1 MHTQRKCIH
10 HIKPIYQNLAI
21 IQCYLCIVFII
32 KNDWQWLEYVQSFLK
47 HHLEHLHEYIGVYSM
62 AIFCL
67 IDGEMYF
74 NAAFAVAI

>member
-1 MHTQRKCIH
+1 MID
-10 HIKPIYQNLAI
+10 
-21 IQCYLCIVFII
+21 
-32 KNDWQWLEYVQSFLK
+32 NDWQWLEQSFLK
-47 HHLEHLHEYIGVYSM
+47 HHLEHLHGYIGVYSM